1 VAALESAFCAASF
14 SSGGLM
20 QQRAAEPVS
29 PAWALMCALF
39 AVACIVIW
47 LLPVDTQIAL
57 HWRAD
62 RWLSQ
67 PWTLWTASIVH
78 LSNTH
83 LTLNLLA
90 LLCLAIMGS
99 QTGCGRD
106 EVVALLLAWPLSTWA
121 LLIWP
126 QLQFYAGFSG
136 LNHALAL
143 MIAAH
148 AAMAWIVRQEFSVIA
163 CLLGLLL
170 LAKMLWERPWSEPLR
185 ADASF
190 SFSVVQAAHLTGMLA
205 ALLAVAL
212 VYVARMFFTK
222 AVVE

>member
-1 VAALESAFCAASF
+1 
-14 SSGGLM
+14 M
-20 QQRAAEPVS
+20 QVRAAAPAS
-29 PAWALMCALF
+29 LAWALMCALL
-39 AVACIVIW
+39 AVACMAIW
-47 LLPVDTQIAL
+47 LLPVDTQTAL

-62 RWLSQ
+62 RWLAQ
-67 PWTLWTASIVH
+67 PWTLWTASLVH

-83 LTLNLLA
+83 LLLNLLA
-90 LLCLAIMGS
+90 LLCLAIIGW
-99 QTGCGRD
+99 QAGCGRD
-106 EVVALLLAWPLSTWA
+106 EVVALLLAWPLSTGA

-126 QLQFYAGFSG
+126 QVQFYAGFSG

-143 MIAAH
+143 MIVAH
-148 AAMAWIVRQEFSVIA
+148 AAMAWVARQDLSVIA

-212 VYVARMFFTK
+212 VYVARTFFSQ